1 MGFQDRFATH
11 HIPFDSVDAA
21 SVAAPQDKP
30 HIHNIFCDMKDMD
43 MYGAGYAVSHPAA
56 VNASFLHAA
65 DSYLGYADKCERREQ
80 IAQRILNGE
89 TQFEVDDD
97 ITEEDLRIIE
107 MEVARRYG

>member
-11 HIPFDSVDAA
+11 HIPFGSVDAA
-21 SVAAPQDKP
+21 SIAAPQDEP
-30 HIHNIFCDMKDMD
+30 HIHNIFCDMD
-43 MYGAGYAVSHPAA
+43 MYGAGYAVSHPAT
-56 VNASFLHAA
+56 VGSCMLHAA

-80 IAQRILNGE
+80 IVQRILNGE

>member
-11 HIPFDSVDAA
+11 HIPFGSVDAA
-21 SVAAPQDKP
+21 SVAAPQDEP
-30 HIHNIFCDMKDMD
+30 HIMD

-56 VNASFLHAA
+56 VGASFLHAA

-80 IAQRILNGE
+80 IVQRILNGE

>member
-21 SVAAPQDKP
+21 TLAAPQDEP
-30 HIHNIFCDMKDMD
+30 HIRNIFCDMKEMD
-43 MYGAGYAVSHPAA
+43 MYGAGYVASHPAA
-56 VNASFLHAA
+56 FDSCTRFAA
-65 DSYLGYADKCERREQ
+65 DAYLGYADKCERREQ
-80 IAQRILNGE
+80 IIQRILNGE

>member
-1 MGFQDRFATH
+1 MGFQDRFGL
-11 HIPFDSVDAA
+11 VDAA
-21 SVAAPQDKP
+21 SVAAPQDEP
-30 HIHNIFCDMKDMD
+30 HIHSIFCDMD
-43 MYGAGYAVSHPAA
+43 MYGAGYAVSHPAT
-56 VNASFLHAA
+56 VGSCMLHAA

-80 IAQRILNGE
+80 IVQRILNGE

>member
-11 HIPFDSVDAA
+11 HIPFGSVDAA

-30 HIHNIFCDMKDMD
+30 HIHNIFGDMD

-56 VNASFLHAA
+56 VGASFLHAA

-80 IAQRILNGE
+80 IVQRILNGE

>member
-11 HIPFDSVDAA
+11 HIPFGSVNAA
-21 SVAAPQDKP
+21 SVAAPQDEP
-30 HIHNIFCDMKDMD
+30 HIHNIFCDMD
-43 MYGAGYAVSHPAA
+43 MYGAGYAVSHPAT
-56 VNASFLHAA
+56 VGSCMLHAA

-80 IAQRILNGE
+80 IVQRILNGE